1 MIARAVTSLL
11 ASWHLSSDRR
21 GSLQQRET
29 AHGGRYILKLCRSF
43 TLFPAF
49 FLVLYLIMVF
59 LVELASLK
67 GSMEKIQGNNNI
79 QERKLYHNT
88 LNIVK
93 NALITKIDNSRYSV
107 FDSKHQP
114 LALDICHSQN

>member
-1 MIARAVTSLL
+1 M
-11 ASWHLSSDRR
+11 
-21 GSLQQRET
+21 
-29 AHGGRYILKLCRSF
+29 
-43 TLFPAF
+43 
-49 FLVLYLIMVF
+49 LYLIMVF

-79 QERKLYHNT
+79 WERKQYHNI

-107 FDSKHQP
+107 LGSKHQS
-114 LALDICHSQN
+114 LALDTCHSQN